1 MAPKRE
7 IDNELKVKFRLNQLQ
22 EMYEGSQNKKT
33 EDFNYHVAFNRDS
46 KNLFISDL
54 NLSN

>member
-33 EDFNYHVAFNRDS
+33 EDFNDHVAYNRDS

-54 NLSN
+54 SLSN